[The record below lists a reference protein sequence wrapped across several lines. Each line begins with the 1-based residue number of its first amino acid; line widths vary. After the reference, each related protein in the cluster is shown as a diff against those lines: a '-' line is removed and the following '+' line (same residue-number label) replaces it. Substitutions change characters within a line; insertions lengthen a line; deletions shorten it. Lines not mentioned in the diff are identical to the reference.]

1 MGGLLFTHST
11 GQDSGVDRIERNTV
25 MKLNLDNEPPIGI
38 QSECLVIGIIE
49 GGPLCP
55 AAKAVDEA
63 SAGAISRMLES
74 GDIETSLGKTSLLHG
89 LPGLAAQRILTVGF
103 GKQAKLNLA
112 RFDRGCLAAGKAL
125 RDHPLTNCHV
135 CVHELEFGEVDIA
148 QRLRQAALAIHRA
161 NYLYTATKA
170 LKDDAPAPVQ
180 AASFQGSEA
189 LRDAISQAQAF
200 AAGFEMAKNLADL
213 PPNICNP
220 AYLAQEAES
229 IAAQYENVELEILD
243 EEEMA
248 GLGMD
253 ALLGI
258 SRGSANRARLIVLK
272 YRGAAEEAAPVA
284 LVGKGVT
291 FDSGGLSLKSGENM
305 MQMKYD
311 MGGAAG
317 VIGAF
322 VACAS
327 LQMPVNLICIVGAV
341 ENMPDGDACRP
352 GDVITSMSGKT
363 IEVLNTDAEGRLVLC
378 DALTYCQK
386 FNPEVIIDV
395 ATLTGACV
403 IALGHHASGLISND
417 DELAA
422 DLVAAGNSIVDR
434 AWRLPLWEEYQSQ
447 LDSPFADM
455 KNVGGMSAGVL
466 TAGCFLSRFVEDQ
479 RWAHLDV
486 AGSAWKWGSDDG
498 ASGRPVGLLAQ
509 FLLDRTS

>member
-1 MGGLLFTHST
+1 
-11 GQDSGVDRIERNTV
+11 
-25 MKLNLDNEPPIGI
+25 MKLNLDNNPPVGI
-38 QSECLVIGIIE
+38 QSECLVIGITE
-49 GGPLCP
+49 DGPLCP
-55 AAKAVDEA
+55 AAKAADEA

-74 GDIETSLGKTSLLHG
+74 GDIETGLGKTNLLHG
-89 LPGLAAQRILTVGF
+89 LPGLTAQRVLTAGF
-103 GKQAKLNLA
+103 GKQSKLDLA
-112 RFDRGCLAAGKAL
+112 RFDRGCQAAGKAL
-125 RDHPLTNCHV
+125 RDHPLKNCHV

-148 QRLRQAALAIHRA
+148 QRLKQAALAIHRA
-161 NYLYTATKA
+161 NYLYTATKEV
-170 LKDDAPAPVQ
+170 KDDSPAPLQ
-180 AASFQGSEA
+180 SASFQGGEA
-189 LRDAISQAQAF
+189 LRSAISQAQAF
-200 AAGFEMAKNLADL
+200 ATGFEMAKNLGDL

-220 AYLAQEAES
+220 AYLAQEAKS
-229 IAAQYENVELEILD
+229 IAGQYENVELEVLD
-243 EEEMA
+243 EQAMA

-253 ALLGI
+253 ALLCVA
-258 SRGSANRARLIVLK
+258 RGSANRARLIVLK
-272 YRGAAEEAAPVA
+272 YSGAAKEVAPVA

-327 LQMPVNLICIVGAV
+327 LQMPVNLICIVAAV

-352 GDVITSMSGKT
+352 GDVVTSMSGKT

-386 FNPEVIIDV
+386 FNPDVIIDV

-403 IALGHHASGLISND
+403 VALGHHATGLISND
-417 DELAA
+417 DELA
-422 DLVAAGNSIVDR
+422 DGLVAAGNSIVDR

-466 TAGCFLSRFVEDQ
+466 TASCFLSRFVEDQ

-486 AGSAWKWGSDDG
+486 AGTAWKWGSEDG

-509 FLLDRTS
+509 YLLERAS